1 VVFQNKQILKTFKTA
16 GKTSLEKPR
25 EKHQQTQFCFS
36 GLSIYIGNLNYRD
49 QLQSGAKIIETTA

>member
-25 EKHQQTQFCFS
+25 EKHQQTHCFS